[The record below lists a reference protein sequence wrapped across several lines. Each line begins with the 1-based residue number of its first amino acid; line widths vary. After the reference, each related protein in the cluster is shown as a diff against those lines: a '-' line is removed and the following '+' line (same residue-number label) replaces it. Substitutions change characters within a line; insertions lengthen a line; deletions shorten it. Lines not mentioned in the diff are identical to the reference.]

1 MNPARHVVVVED
13 DPHNAVLFRKL
24 LEKRLDCTVTV
35 TESPE
40 ELFEAA
46 RSGDVRL
53 VVMDVS
59 LAHSTWQGRPVNGV
73 ALCRMLKSD
82 PVTAVIPVL
91 LATAHAMRGDAERL
105 LQESGADDYIS
116 KPIVDHS
123 QFVEQVRAL
132 VQEAA

>member
-1 MNPARHVVVVED
+1 MSPTRRVVVVED

-24 LEKRLDCTVTV
+24 LEKRLGCDVTV

-46 RSGDVRL
+46 RSGEVRL

-59 LAHSTWQGRPVNGV
+59 LAHSTWQGQPVNGV

-82 PVTAVIPVL
+82 PATAAIPVL